1 MIASL
6 SAKPPSNDNAPA
18 HPSPRP
24 LPTKPDGRT
33 ALCFASLASV
43 LCGIA
48 SLAFWHAPVGVV
60 LCVTGGSLALA
71 LAMGGAR

>member
-33 ALCFASLASV
+33 ALCFASLA
-43 LCGIA
+43 
-48 SLAFWHAPVGVV
+48 FWHAPVGVV